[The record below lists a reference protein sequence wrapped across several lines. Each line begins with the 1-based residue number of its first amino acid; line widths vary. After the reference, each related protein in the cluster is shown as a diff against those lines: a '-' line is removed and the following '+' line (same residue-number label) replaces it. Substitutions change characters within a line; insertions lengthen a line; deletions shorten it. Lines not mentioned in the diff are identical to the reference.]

1 MAAAVLGSVGLAAAP
16 AATAAGCAASG
27 VSVVVD
33 AGATGGT
40 STRCVSG
47 DPGSGLAALSSAG
60 YAYTFVPRQP
70 GFVCTIDRAPDPCN
84 GAPASA
90 YWSYWH
96 ARPGGSWTYSTLGA
110 GSFDPP
116 AGSVEGWAFGS
127 GAPPRVRPPAASA
140 PRPTPAPTTPAPTTP
155 GATPPRT
162 TPPRPAP
169 PKTTA
174 PGTTAPGT
182 TAPRTTAP
190 QTKAPSPARTT
201 TAPQPTA
208 TTRPPV
214 TPAADTPTTNPTP
227 TDNTVV
233 ADPAS
238 SPGSGSGGL
247 TGPALV
253 GALVLALGGGAALLT
268 WRRRSP

>member
-40 STRCVSG
+40 STRCASG

-60 YAYTFVPRQP
+60 HAYTFVPRQP

-127 GAPPRVRPPAASA
+127 GAPPGVRPPAIA
-140 PRPTPAPTTPAPTTP
+140 PRPTPAPTTP
-155 GATPPRT
+155 GATPSRS
-162 TPPRPAP
+162 TPPRPSP
-169 PKTTA
+169 SKTTA
-174 PGTTAPGT
+174 PRT

-190 QTKAPSPARTT
+190 QTSAPQTSAPGPARTT

-208 TTRPPV
+208 TARPPV
-214 TPAADTPTTNPTP
+214 TPAATPPADTPTTKPTP
-227 TDNTVV
+227 TDSTVV

-238 SPGSGSGGL
+238 SPGSGSGGP

-253 GALVLALGGGAALLT
+253 GALVLVLGGGAALLT
-268 WRRRSP
+268 RRRRSP